1 MTTTNQRL
9 EAVLDEMR
17 GVFARMD
24 ADAVPCLA
32 GSIIGA
38 RRIFLYG
45 AGRTG
50 LALQAFAMRLSHL
63 GLDAHY
69 VGQLSAPPAANGD
82 LFVVALA
89 IGTLPTGDA
98 LVASAR
104 AAGAKVV
111 VISARPQGVVG
122 ADLVVHLPAQIMAD
136 PMTSVLPLGSPF
148 ELALTLLCDLT
159 VVELMLRLDRSN
171 DDLAKRHTNL
181 L

>member
-1 MTTTNQRL
+1 MTTTSQRL

-24 ADAVPCLA
+24 ADAVPQLA
-32 GSIIGA
+32 GSILAA

-50 LALQAFAMRLSHL
+50 LVLQAFAMRLAHL

-69 VGQLSAPPAANGD
+69 VGQLAAPPAASGD

-89 IGTLPTGDA
+89 VGTLPTGDA
-98 LVASAR
+98 LASSAR
-104 AAGAKVV
+104 AVAAKVA
-111 VISARPQGVVG
+111 VISARPQRVVG

-148 ELALTLLCDLT
+148 ELALSLLCDLT
-159 VVELMLRLDRSN
+159 VAELMLRLGRSN
-171 DDLAKRHTNL
+171 EDLAARHTNL